1 MAVVFFPSLLP
12 AVLKEGQSIKQPHP
26 SLVFSFIMATS
37 DLGCAQN
44 PDGSLRDASEI
55 EFFNDVDDTV
65 PISGPS
71 PSASRPV
78 HPLFTKVRPFERV
91 AGVRRS
97 SPHPRRSSRTSRPSA
112 RAKDPNN
119 AEAMAITTTRKRK
132 ADDIST
138 TSRKAPRKQPTAESS
153 DDDSEG
159 ESADDAMTG
168 GDTEAEDT
176 EGQDA
181 MDLEEYESFK
191 SMGDTDHQQP
201 SRSSRAQTRPRISR
215 RSSSVSKAKRI

>member
-1 MAVVFFPSLLP
+1 MAVVFFPIAVASCIKGGPKHQAAASFTRLLIHH
-12 AVLKEGQSIKQPHP
+12 G
-26 SLVFSFIMATS
+26 

-91 AGVRRS
+91 AGVRRF

-119 AEAMAITTTRKRK
+119 AEATTTTTRKRK

-138 TSRKAPRKQPTAESS
+138 TSRKALRKQPTAESS

-159 ESADDAMTG
+159 ESADDAMTA

-191 SMGDTDHQQP
+191 SMGDTDHQHVWSTSFVFFRHP
-201 SRSSRAQTRPRISR
+201 ADRILGHRDETR
-215 RSSSVSKAKRI
+215 